1 MARTWLDKLEALD
14 ARAMRALDR
23 RIAALYADA
32 LKDAIA
38 ECKRLMAAVEK
49 LEKELTARQ
58 KADADTAG
66 IERALSAR
74 RMALMREKNI
84 VDKLAAAF
92 REAGEKVSEE
102 IRRGMAEIYGL
113 NKNAT
118 LDMVRRAAGQGYS
131 FSTEDEEQAY
141 RVVLGVENAFDKVAY
156 ASLGNAETLKA
167 AFRAEM
173 AKAALL
179 GEGQD
184 KVVQRLKK
192 QCDMATYR
200 ARRIAQTE
208 RTRVQSRARLDA
220 MEDAESAGV
229 RTCKEWW
236 SSSDGK
242 TRDTHQALRGQTV
255 MTDEKFR
262 SPSGALLSCPGDA
275 SAPPGEVIN
284 CRCVLVPRVLLSDE
298 VLLDGKIC
306 RKDDLQIDGQRV
318 TMVIPVDKVY
328 RYALSPVSEIGS
340 NKLRVFQAALGYRPE
355 DAERF
360 FADLWTSLRQNP
372 HMTYRNTDQYGDRYQ
387 WLGDMTGPNG
397 NTTAVRVGWVDKP
410 DGNRWLATLYVNDDK
425 KKKGKNA

>member
-1 MARTWLDKLEALD
+1 MPRTWLDKLNTLD
-14 ARAMRALDR
+14 DRAMRALDR
-23 RIAALYADA
+23 RMAALYADA

-66 IERALSAR
+66 IERAIQTR
-74 RMALMREKNI
+74 RMALMREQGV

-102 IRRGMAEIYGL
+102 IRQGMAEIYGL

-131 FSTEDEEQAY
+131 FSMVNEDQAY
-141 RVVLGVENAFDKVAY
+141 SVVLGLENAFDKVAY

-184 KVVQRLKK
+184 KVVKRLKK
-192 QCDMATYR
+192 QCAMETYR

-208 RTRVQSRARLDA
+208 HTRVQTRARLDA
-220 MEDAESAGV
+220 MEDAENAGV

-236 SSSDGK
+236 ASGDGK
-242 TRDTHQALRGQTV
+242 TRDTHQALNGQIV
-255 MTDEKFR
+255 MTEEKFR
-262 SPSGALLSCPGDA
+262 SPSGALLTGPGD
-275 SAPPGEVIN
+275 STAPPGEVIN
-284 CRCVLVPRVLLSDE
+284 CRCVLVPHVMLSDE
-298 VLLDGKIC
+298 VLVGGKIC
-306 RKDDLQIDGQRV
+306 KKEDLQIDGQRV
-318 TMVIPVDKVY
+318 TLVIDVNKVY
-328 RYALSPVSEIGS
+328 RYALSPASPRG
-340 NKLRVFQAALGYRPE
+340 KDKARVFQAALGYRPE
-355 DAERF
+355 DAERL
-360 FADLWTSLRQNP
+360 FADLWQALRKDP
-372 HMTYRNTDQYGDRYQ
+372 HMTYTHTDENGAHYQ
-387 WLGDMTGPNG
+387 WRPELTGPNG
-397 NTTAVRVGWVDKP
+397 ETAAVRTGWIDDPGGYRRLV
-410 DGNRWLATLYVNDDK
+410 TLYVDSDK
-425 KKKGKNA
+425 KKKRKKA